1 MLNSSSEQAPARDA
15 VSLDLVL
22 RLRRRRSEALDVE
35 SFELIDPAGRP
46 LPPFEAGSHL
56 LVECTRGIVRSYSLC
71 NAPAERHRYQIA
83 VLREPASRG
92 GSSAVHA
99 DWQVGCTV
107 RTSSPRN
114 HFPLAAAS
122 TAPEGGRVLLLAGGI
137 GITPLLAMAEQLAAQ
152 GGGFTLHHA
161 TRSRERTPFVAQLAS
176 APYADR
182 VHHHFDD
189 GPAMQKL
196 DLAATLRS
204 APAGSHLYVCGPTGF
219 MEAVLAEGRAQGWD
233 EARLHREY
241 FAAAPT
247 GTAGD
252 GGFELELASSGR
264 VIPVAADQTALAA
277 LLAAGLDIPMSCEQ
291 GVCGTCLTG
300 VKSGVPD
307 HRDQYLTPEE
317 RAANNQFLP
326 CCSRASSARL
336 VLDL

>member
-1 MLNSSSEQAPARDA
+1 MTALLRVRVAVRRDEA
-15 VSLDLVL
+15 LDICSLDLVPVDG
-22 RLRRRRSEALDVE
+22 SALPGFSAGAHIDVH
-35 SFELIDPAGRP
+35 
-46 LPPFEAGSHL
+46 LPGG
-56 LVECTRGIVRSYSLC
+56 LVRQYSLC
-71 NAPAERHRYQIA
+71 NPPGETQRYRIA
-83 VLREPASRG
+83 VLRDAASRG
-92 GSSAVHA
+92 GSATVH
-99 DWQVGCTV
+99 DQLQVGTV
-107 RTSSPRN
+107 LDIGTPRN
-114 HFPLAAAS
+114 LFELDPAA
-122 TAPEGGRVLLLAGGI
+122 PHHLLLAGGI

-152 GGGFTLHHA
+152 GGAFTLHHA
-161 TRSRERTPFVAQLAS
+161 TRSRERTPFVAQLAT

-189 GPAMQKL
+189 GPATQKL

>member
-1 MLNSSSEQAPARDA
+1 MTAALIRVRVAARQDEA
-15 VSLDLVL
+15 LDICSLDLVPVDG
-22 RLRRRRSEALDVE
+22 SALPAFSAGAHIDVH
-35 SFELIDPAGRP
+35 
-46 LPPFEAGSHL
+46 LPGG
-56 LVECTRGIVRSYSLC
+56 LVRQYSLC
-71 NAPAERHRYQIA
+71 NTPGETHRYRIA
-83 VLREPASRG
+83 VLRDAGSRG
-92 GSSAVHA
+92 GSATVH
-99 DWQVGCTV
+99 DQLQVGTV
-107 RTSSPRN
+107 LNIGAPRN
-114 HFPLAAAS
+114 LFELDPS
-122 TAPEGGRVLLLAGGI
+122 APHHLLLAGGI

>member
-1 MLNSSSEQAPARDA
+1 MTALLRVRVAVRRDEA
-15 VSLDLVL
+15 LDICSLDLVPVDD
-22 RLRRRRSEALDVE
+22 SALPAFSAGAHIDVH
-35 SFELIDPAGRP
+35 
-46 LPPFEAGSHL
+46 LPGS
-56 LVECTRGIVRSYSLC
+56 LVRQYSLC
-71 NAPAERHRYQIA
+71 NPPGETHRYRIA
-83 VLREPASRG
+83 VLRDAASRG
-92 GSSAVHA
+92 GSATVH
-99 DWQVGCTV
+99 DQLQVGTV
-107 RTSSPRN
+107 LDIGTPRN
-114 HFPLAAAS
+114 LFELAPS
-122 TAPEGGRVLLLAGGI
+122 APHHLLLAGGI

-152 GGGFTLHHA
+152 GGAFTLHHA
-161 TRSRERTPFVAQLAS
+161 TRSRERTPFVAQLATT
-176 APYADR
+176 PYADR

-189 GPAMQKL
+189 GPATQKL

>member
-1 MLNSSSEQAPARDA
+1 MTAALIRVRVAARQDEA
-15 VSLDLVL
+15 LDICSLDLVPVDG
-22 RLRRRRSEALDVE
+22 SALPAFSAGAHIDVH
-35 SFELIDPAGRP
+35 
-46 LPPFEAGSHL
+46 LPGG
-56 LVECTRGIVRSYSLC
+56 LVRQYSLC
-71 NAPAERHRYQIA
+71 NPPGETHRYRIA
-83 VLREPASRG
+83 VLRDAASRG
-92 GSSAVHA
+92 GSATVH
-99 DWQVGCTV
+99 DQLQVGTV
-107 RTSSPRN
+107 LDIGAPRSL
-114 HFPLAAAS
+114 FELAPS
-122 TAPEGGRVLLLAGGI
+122 APHHLLLAGGI
-137 GITPLLAMAEQLAAQ
+137 GITPLLAMAEQLATQ
-152 GGGFTLHHA
+152 GGRFTLHHA